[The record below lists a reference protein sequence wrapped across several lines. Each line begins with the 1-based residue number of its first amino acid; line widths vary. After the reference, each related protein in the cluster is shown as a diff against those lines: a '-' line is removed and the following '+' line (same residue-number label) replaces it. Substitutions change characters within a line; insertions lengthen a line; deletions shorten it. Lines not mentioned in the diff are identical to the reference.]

1 MLNEKESEGVIYQI
15 AKQGAQVGVHMLLS
29 SSGSAPK
36 VFPPRLKEVITTRL
50 AGAMATETDSI
61 NLLDNKGAEELKGN
75 GDMIYKDTSGS
86 IRVQTPFIT
95 YDEQKEVLNKLSQT
109 PNDFYPEIDKEDD
122 LYKEA
127 FKLIEQHDRVY
138 IYLLCE
144 NLNIGYYRAVQLLE
158 MVTTENDKREG
169 LYEDALELYE
179 KGKNVNAV
187 GISKKLK
194 IHYDRA
200 KELMKKIKKEK
211 GVKTKN

>member
-1 MLNEKESEGVIYQI
+1 
-15 AKQGAQVGVHMLLS
+15 
-29 SSGSAPK
+29 
-36 VFPPRLKEVITTRL
+36 
-50 AGAMATETDSI
+50 
-61 NLLDNKGAEELKGN
+61 
-75 GDMIYKDTSGS
+75 
-86 IRVQTPFIT
+86 
-95 YDEQKEVLNKLSQT
+95 
-109 PNDFYPEIDKEDD
+109 
-122 LYKEA
+122 
-127 FKLIEQHDRVY
+127 
-138 IYLLCE
+138 
-144 NLNIGYYRAVQLLE
+144 